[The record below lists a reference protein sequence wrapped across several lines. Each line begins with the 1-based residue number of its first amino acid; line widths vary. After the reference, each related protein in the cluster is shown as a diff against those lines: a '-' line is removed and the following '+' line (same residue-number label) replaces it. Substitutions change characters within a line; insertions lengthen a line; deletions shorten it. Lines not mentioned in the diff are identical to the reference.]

1 MLFHRYLAGHL
12 CFRHTVPAGE
22 GWKETWGQHQ
32 ALLVSES
39 YGNKLGDLEQQKY
52 SHAVL
57 EKSEI
62 KVWAG
67 PVSLPGHQER
77 KICSRPLS
85 SS

>member
-1 MLFHRYLAGHL
+1 MLFHRYLAGHQ
-12 CFRHTVPAGE
+12 CFRHTFPAGK

-32 ALLVSES
+32 VLLVSES
-39 YGNKLGDLEQQKY
+39 NKLGDLEQQKY

-67 PVSLPGHQER
+67 PVSLQGHQER